1 MADALTPVPVQSNL
15 PATLPVP
22 LSGAA
27 ANIFERVMA
36 FTRQPAVARS
46 IPTLMLIGVLGLAA
60 LAWSVVHQPPQRT
73 LFAGMADGDKAAVAD
88 SLGAAGIKYTIDRDT
103 GALTVAD
110 NQFYQAKMLLAQ
122 QGLPKSAPDAD
133 SMISNL
139 PLGSSRA
146 VESQRLDSA
155 READLART
163 IEAIDAVETAKVHIA
178 GGTDSVFLRD
188 QSKASASVMLRL
200 RGGRTL
206 SNNQVQA
213 IVNLV
218 ASSVPGLTPD
228 SVAVVDQS
236 GDLLSKNGG
245 TSDDPTDKQVALQA
259 KVEERYRQALET
271 LLAPV
276 VGADNF
282 TAEVHADLDFSQVAS
297 TKEVY
302 PKDPAPVVSAE
313 EGNWSNDSA
322 ADGANKTPGGIPG
335 ALSNQPPAAAQITN
349 NTTNKAGQPPQ
360 PNGPTA
366 PAQGPGQASAAATNK
381 TSESYNRTFQLGR
394 EVSVTQNQVGTLRR
408 LTVAVALRDPTGKKR
423 TPQEIQ
429 ALTDLVKGAVG
440 FDQTRGDVVALTSR
454 AFEPIADAEKP
465 SWYEAPWVSL
475 VGRNVGAVVV
485 VLILVFG
492 LGRPLLKRRAAA
504 AAAYEQERS
513 VRRAEMGKQI
523 AAALSGQQSAP
534 SGAGRITLDMIE
546 SAPGY
551 AARADL
557 IRNFVKQDPAR
568 AALVVRDLIRSDM
581 PGGEKE

>member
-1 MADALTPVPVQSNL
+1 MADASN
-15 PATLPVP
+15 PAIASQGNSLPVP
-22 LSGAA
+22 FAGMSGIADR
-27 ANIFERVMA
+27 IMA
-36 FTRQPAVARS
+36 FTRQPAIAKS
-46 IPTLMLIGVLGLAA
+46 IPTLMLIGLLGLAA
-60 LAWSVVHQPPQRT
+60 LAWSVVHQPPQKT
-73 LFAGMADGDKAAVAD
+73 LFANMADGDKAAVAD
-88 SLGAAGIKYTIDRDT
+88 ALGSAGIKYTIDSNT

-110 NQFYQAKMLLAQ
+110 SQFYQAKMLLAQ
-122 QGLPKSAPDAD
+122 QGLPKSAPDGDA
-133 SMISNL
+133 MITNL
-139 PLGSSRA
+139 PLGASRA
-146 VESQRLDSA
+146 VESQRLDDA

-188 QSKASASVMLRL
+188 QAKASASVMLRL
-200 RGGRTL
+200 RGGRSL
-206 SNNQVQA
+206 SSAQVQA

-218 ASSVPGLTPD
+218 ATSVPGLTPD
-228 SVAVVDQS
+228 NVAVVDQS
-236 GDLLSKNGG
+236 GDLLSKDGG
-245 TSDDPTDKQVALQA
+245 TADDPTDKQVALQA

-271 LLAPV
+271 LLAPI
-276 VGADNF
+276 VGSDNF

-297 TKEVY
+297 TKESY
-302 PKDPAPVVSAE
+302 PNPPAPIVATEQGS
-313 EGNWSNDSA
+313 WSNDSA
-322 ADGANKTPGGIPG
+322 DGKTPGGVPG
-335 ALSNQPPAAAQITN
+335 ALANQPPAAAQIAN
-349 NTTNKAGQPPQ
+349 SATNKAGQAPQ
-360 PNGPTA
+360 ANGPTA
-366 PAQGPGQASAAATNK
+366 PGQAPGQASAAASSK
-381 TSESYNRTFQLGR
+381 TSESYNRTYQLGR

-408 LTVAVALRDPTGKKR
+408 LTVAVALRDPSGKKR

-440 FDQTRGDVVALTSR
+440 FDQQRGDIVALSSR
-454 AFEPIADAEKP
+454 SFEPIADAEKP

-475 VGRNVGAVVV
+475 VGRNAGAVVV

-504 AAAYEQERS
+504 AAEYAKERAT
-513 VRRAEMGKQI
+513 RRAEMGQQI
-523 AAALSGQQSAP
+523 AALLSNEGAAP
-534 SGAGRITLDMIE
+534 SSAGRITLDMIE